1 MTISALPPA
10 PSRSDP
16 ATFSAKSDALLGAL
30 DQFVTETNA
39 EVAGISSA
47 VSSAGS
53 SASAAAG
60 SATAANNSAVA
71 AAASASAAAATA
83 GAVAFVPSQ
92 TYTLNQV
99 AISGV
104 NSQTYRHNATPSS
117 LATDPAND
125 ATNWTLISGNVNT
138 TLAQTLTN
146 KTIHGD
152 VNTITVDGTNA
163 VGFRTIP
170 QNSQSAAY
178 TAVLADSGKHLLHP
192 SADTTARTFTI
203 PANASVAYPIG
214 TALTFVNQNAAG
226 VLTIAITT
234 DTMRLAGAGT
244 TGSRTLAANGVAT
257 AIKLTATEWI
267 ISGTGLT

>member
-1 MTISALPPA
+1 MPISPLPPA
-10 PSRSDP
+10 PSRADP

-39 EVAGISSA
+39 EVASVSSA

-53 SASAAAG
+53 SASAAAT
-60 SATAANNSAVA
+60 SATNAGNSATA

-83 GAVAFVPSQ
+83 GAVAFVPSA

-99 AISGV
+99 VVSGV

-146 KTIHGD
+146 KTLTNPTLTNYTETVFALSGTVIDPANGTVQTRTLAGNVTFTESIAD
-152 VNTITVDGTNA
+152 GQSVVLMLNPATFTVTWPTTSWVTAAGTGAAPTLKASVVNTI
-163 VGFRTIP
+163 
-170 QNSQSAAY
+170 
-178 TAVLADSGKHLLHP
+178 VLWQ
-192 SADTTARTFTI
+192 
-203 PANASVAYPIG
+203 V
-214 TALTFVNQNAAG
+214 
-226 VLTIAITT
+226 
-234 DTMRLAGAGT
+234 AGT
-244 TGSRTLAANGVAT
+244 LYGNWIGSM
-257 AIKLTATEWI
+257 
-267 ISGTGLT
+267 